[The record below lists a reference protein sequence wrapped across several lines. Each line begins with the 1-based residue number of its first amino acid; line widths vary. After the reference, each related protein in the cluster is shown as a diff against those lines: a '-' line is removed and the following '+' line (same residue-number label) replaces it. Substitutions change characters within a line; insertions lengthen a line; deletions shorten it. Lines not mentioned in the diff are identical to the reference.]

1 MVMQGVI
8 IPFKGIIYYPLFQEL
23 NPSKSHLKD
32 LGIDNPGGY
41 TYLKRGGGLLNQR
54 VRGYINGNQISC
66 GGGKD
71 GGVSEGNILMLVF
84 CNLRATFCSDFF
96 SKRFVIY

>member
-32 LGIDNPGGY
+32 LGIDNH
-41 TYLKRGGGLLNQR
+41 TYLKRGGGFIQR

-71 GGVSEGNILMLVF
+71 GGVGEGNILTLVF

>member
-8 IPFKGIIYYPLFQEL
+8 ILFKGIIYYPLFQEL

-32 LGIDNPGGY
+32 LGIDNH

-66 GGGKD
+66 GGCKD
-71 GGVSEGNILMLVF
+71 GGVSEGNILTLVF